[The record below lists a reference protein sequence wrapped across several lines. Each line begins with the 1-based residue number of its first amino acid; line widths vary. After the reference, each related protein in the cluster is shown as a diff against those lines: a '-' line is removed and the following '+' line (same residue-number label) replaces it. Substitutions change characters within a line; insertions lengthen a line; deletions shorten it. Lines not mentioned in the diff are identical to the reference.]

1 MIMQANIV
9 KIFII
14 NWYLVVMSLTTKAS
28 APKTFFKADSLFRQN
43 AYAEALKYYEAELNS
58 SSSETSPAVLL
69 KVAFIAERFGDIPKA
84 IFYLSKYNQIFP
96 STLASSKIGELA
108 ENEGYRGYQKND
120 LTNILTFMA
129 AYYFYIIM
137 AFVLVGFGMFYILY
151 SKFSNNQRFLKRH
164 SVILLLYLAGLIFI
178 VNSPLG
184 VRNVIV
190 KSSVA
195 ELRSEPSSAS
205 QPLQSVHAGDKLD
218 YLGKVDIW
226 NRVKVEGEVYFIN
239 QNNCWELE

>member
-1 MIMQANIV
+1 
-9 KIFII
+9 
-14 NWYLVVMSLTTKAS
+14 MSLITKAS
-28 APKTFFKADSLFRQN
+28 APEFFFKADSLFKQN
-43 AYAEALKYYEAELNS
+43 SYAEALKYYEDELNS
-58 SSSETSPAVLL
+58 SSDEVSPAVLL

-96 STLASSKIGELA
+96 STLVSSKIGELA

-137 AFVLVGFGMFYILY
+137 VFVLIGLGMFYVLF
-151 SKFSNNQRFLKRH
+151 SKFSKNQRFLKRH
-164 SVILLLYLAGLIFI
+164 SAILLLYLGGLIFI
-178 VNSPLG
+178 VNSPLS

-195 ELRSEPSSAS
+195 ELRPEPSSAS
-205 QPLQSVHAGDKLD
+205 QALQNVNAGDKLD

-226 NRVKVEGEVYFIN
+226 NRVKVEDKIYFIN
-239 QNNCWELE
+239 RNNCWELE